1 MEATRVPR
9 SSIDLNIFSCGSAE
23 TPHLESNTGKATED
37 FIHIQYLLC
46 DGFGI
51 ADEQR
56 TRGASQS
63 VKLCARSW
71 GPAAFFTDL
80 SERVGISWIE
90 ILCSLLGCV
99 SQKADSVKA
108 HDEFLRG
115 VSSTAPSFAVKVD
128 QGPKSL
134 GFAAN
139 DGDHQ
144 WKSERAGTNE

>member
-1 MEATRVPR
+1 VRKRRHT
-9 SSIDLNIFSCGSAE
+9 
-23 TPHLESNTGKATED
+23 HLESNTGEAAED
-37 FIHIQYLLC
+37 VIHIQYLLR

-90 ILCSLLGCV
+90 ILRSLLGCV
-99 SQKADSVKA
+99 SQKANCVKT

-115 VSSTAPSFAVKVD
+115 VSGAAPSFAVKVD
-128 QGPKSL
+128 KRPKSL
-134 GFAAN
+134 GLSAN

-144 WKSERAGTNE
+144 WKSERTGANE